1 MSETSVII
9 PFSSPDYGTLRTLSI
24 DGEPWFVAKDVC
36 DALGLS
42 NTTEAL
48 RNLDEDEK
56 GNISN
61 YELAQNGGR
70 SPLIVSEPG
79 LYKLIMRS
87 RKPEAKAFQR
97 WVTHEVLP
105 AIRSHGGYLTP
116 AKVEEAL
123 TDPDTIIRLA
133 QSLKAERAA
142 RAELQRENET
152 LRPRAALAESAI
164 DLSGSMSLTE
174 AARYLAQ
181 VDPAMTRRRLTAL
194 LRADGIV
201 CQRGTAPTREGID
214 RGYVVQKLPSFRA
227 KDGTMRAG
235 APYAHLTAKGLDWA
249 CRRYCAGARGEV
261 A

>member
-1 MSETSVII
+1 MSETSAII
-9 PFSSPDYGTLRTLSI
+9 PFSSPDYGTIRALTI

-42 NTTEAL
+42 NVTEAL
-48 RNLDEDEK
+48 RRLDLDEFSSTEVID
-56 GNISN
+56 SV
-61 YELAQNGGR
+61 GR
-70 SPLIVSEPG
+70 SQSTRIVSEPG
-79 LYKLIMRS
+79 LYGLVLSS

-97 WVTHEVLP
+97 WVKHDVLP
-105 AIRSHGGYLTP
+105 AIRSHGGYLSP

-181 VDPAMTRRRLTAL
+181 VDPAMTRKRLTAL

>member
-9 PFSSPDYGTLRTLSI
+9 PFSSPDYGTIRTLSI
-24 DGEPWFVAKDVC
+24 DGEPWFVAKDIL
-36 DALGLS
+36 DALELDR
-42 NTTEAL
+42 TAL
-48 RNLDEDEK
+48 RRLDEDEK
-56 GNISN
+56 GVDTIHTP
-61 YELAQNGGR
+61 GGDQR
-70 SPLIVSEPG
+70 VTTVSEPG
-79 LYKLIMRS
+79 LYGLVLSS

-97 WVTHEVLP
+97 WVKHDVLP
-105 AIRSHGGYLTP
+105 AVRSHGGYLSP

-142 RAELQRENET
+142 RAELQRENDA

-181 VDPAMTRRRLTAL
+181 VDPSMTRRRLTAL

-235 APYAHLTAKGLDWA
+235 EPYAHLTAKGLDWA

>member
-1 MSETSVII
+1 MDTPVEIV
-9 PFSSPDYGTLRTLSI
+9 PFSNPEFGQLRTVES
-24 DGEPWFVAKDVC
+24 DGRTLFCARDVAT
-36 DALGLS
+36 ALGYSDTNNAVKQHCRGVAIYHPISDQLGRAQRARFI
-42 NTTEAL
+42 TEGDLYRLVASSKL
-48 RNLDEDEK
+48 P
-56 GNISN
+56 G
-61 YELAQNGGR
+61 AQR
-70 SPLIVSEPG
+70 FES
-79 LYKLIMRS
+79 
-87 RKPEAKAFQR
+87 
-97 WVTHEVLP
+97 WVFDDVLP
-105 AIRSHGGYLTP
+105 TIRSHGGYLTP

-142 RAELQRENET
+142 RAELQRENDA

-181 VDPAMTRRRLTAL
+181 VDPAMTRKRLTAL

-201 CQRGTAPTREGID
+201 CQRGTAPTREGIG
-214 RGYVVQKLPSFRA
+214 RGYVVQKLPSFRS
-227 KDGTMRAG
+227 KDGTMRTG